1 MKQYLLFI
9 FLILIVYG
17 NLGTMRKYVNP
28 VIKIKRDTLPKKVID
43 SIVFNTAE
51 LQRKNDSLKIVKNKL
66 FKEELKLQDEL
77 VAKKTIVVVKEVPI
91 FIYVAA
97 DSVKKK
103 DSVNMSLIA
112 NINPKHK
119 KQFFL
124 FRLFNHH
131 KKHKK

>member
-77 VAKKTIVVVKEVPI
+77 VAKKTIVVVKEIPI

-97 DSVKKK
+97 DSIKKK

-119 KQFFL
+119 KRFFL
-124 FRLFNHH
+124 FRLFHH
-131 KKHKK
+131 KKRKK